1 MQDFLLALLMG
12 PLTAQSQDKKLF
24 MFCFFDSGVPVG
36 KYVSIES
43 VENASAEG
51 VQKSIEDVFGGFVKK
66 WKQASIPVHIAFF
79 LDVLCPIVHLS
90 MTFKQEEHDPLEAV

>member
-12 PLTAQSQDKKLF
+12 PLTAPSQDKKLF

-43 VENASAEG
+43 VENANAEG

-66 WKQASIPVHIAFF
+66 WKQASIPVHIF
-79 LDVLCPIVHLS
+79 DVLCPIVHLS